1 MGFFDGYKD
10 IGGGGE
16 WLSPD
21 EKDELIEGGV
31 PFAITGLTYDE
42 NAGTQYGPRW
52 VAFIQ
57 VPDYEDV
64 NDGEFDERKVGFPV
78 GSGAKSRDAMMSAM
92 SEYFDGADEG
102 EQVWIKLTRRG
113 QAIIPVPADP
123 YVAPKKTASRA
134 KAKK

>member
-16 WLSPD
+16 WLTPD
-21 EKDELIEGGV
+21 EKDDLIEGGV

-52 VAFIQ
+52 VAFIE

-92 SEYFDGADEG
+92 SEYFDENDG
-102 EQVWIKLTRRG
+102 EKVWIKLTRRG

-123 YVAPKKTASRA
+123 YEPPTKS
-134 KAKK
+134 KAKGKKK